1 MENSAAHRHASAMVL
16 FPPKSTIC
24 EMVLA
29 TLALKCVMMSTPRK
43 LNAALMR
50 MAARAGMQRVVTQVA
65 MALGASVHPLTKM
78 APSARITVTART
90 GFDTSWPRKV
100 ENVTSIYGLSR
111 SLQKRYKNMINRI
124 TSCGFLYR
132 VLMGEVN
139 FWVLKLNV
147 SPVDLRCSF
156 C

>member
-1 MENSAAHRHASAMVL
+1 MVL

-78 APSARITVTART
+78 APNARITVTART
-90 GFDTSWPRKV
+90 GFDTIWPRKV

-111 SLQKRYKNMINRI
+111 SLQTRYKNMINRI
-124 TSCGFLYR
+124 TSCGSLYR

-139 FWVLKLNV
+139 FLALKLNI
-147 SPVDLRCSF
+147 SPVDRGYSF